1 MAADRKCEI
10 ASNVQSGLALP
21 LARRQARF
29 SMTLNIRHR
38 KAARD
43 RQARTPRVLG
53 HHQYSRALPASLAD
67 GARGD
72 SDGHPQH
79 RRRDVGRGTRTTR
92 YQPLFVVSRRRP
104 CSQLRS
110 GDVHGTPTRRN
121 DGSFLS
127 FPKSLILRARR
138 VQSARPHLVRA
149 ISRPHATPSPPRA
162 AQRRGLRLMMR
173 RPGLQCH
180 RRCRAPACRSGTG
193 SRRAR

>member
-1 MAADRKCEI
+1 MAADRRFEI

-53 HHQYSRALPASLAD
+53 HHRYSRALPASLAD
-67 GARGD
+67 GARGG

-79 RRRDVGRGTRTTR
+79 RRRDVGRGTHTTR
-92 YQPLFVVSRRRP
+92 YQPLFVAGRRRP
-104 CSQLRS
+104 CSQLRR

-121 DGSFLS
+121 DGSFLF

-138 VQSARPHLVRA
+138 VFSARAPLVRA
-149 ISRPHATPSPPRA
+149 ISRPDATPSPPRA
-162 AQRRGLRLMMR
+162 APRRGWRLSMR
-173 RPGLQCH
+173 RLG
-180 RRCRAPACRSGTG
+180 RRCRRRYRARACRSGTG